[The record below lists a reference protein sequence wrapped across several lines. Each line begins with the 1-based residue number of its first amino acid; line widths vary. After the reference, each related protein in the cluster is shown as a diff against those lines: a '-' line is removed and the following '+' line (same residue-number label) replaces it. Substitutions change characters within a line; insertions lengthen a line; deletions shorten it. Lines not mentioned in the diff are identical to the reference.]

1 VGTLMTFGPDPRKLP
16 AAAGVVRR
24 FEVEG
29 YSPEGRTLLVYAA
42 VQVFAEAA
50 RRAGSTDL
58 GALVEALHA
67 GAYDT
72 VLGPVAFDA
81 KGDLVGYEY
90 HMYRWHDGRYED
102 ICCGPSSGR

>member
-1 VGTLMTFGPDPRKLP
+1 
-16 AAAGVVRR
+16 VVRR

-67 GAYDT
+67 GTYDT